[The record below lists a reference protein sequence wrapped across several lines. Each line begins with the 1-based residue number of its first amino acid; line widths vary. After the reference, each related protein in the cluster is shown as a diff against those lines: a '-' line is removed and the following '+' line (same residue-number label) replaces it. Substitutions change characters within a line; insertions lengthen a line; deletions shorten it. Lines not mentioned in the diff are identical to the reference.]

1 MMDQWILSFMRSLIG
16 FFETEMA
23 GPFSQCHQV
32 VPPQSIF
39 ASCVQGQC
47 GTKGDTTALCHSL
60 QAYASLCAQAGQA
73 PAWRNRTF
81 CQASNLVTILLG
93 LLVPVVVVVL
103 AVTRECIC
111 RTRRKREKTQSQEG
125 DGLARLVDTGSCSVA
140 QAGVKWCD

>member
-1 MMDQWILSFMRSLIG
+1 MDGGLSGQQEEEIEFLSNANTVRKSPNMTDRWILSFMRSLIG

-81 CQASNLVTILLG
+81 CLVANLG
-93 LLVPVVVVVL
+93 G
-103 AVTRECIC
+103 RG
-111 RTRRKREKTQSQEG
+111 RRIT
-125 DGLARLVDTGSCSVA
+125 
-140 QAGVKWCD
+140 